1 MNDVRV
7 IKLALSSYPSWW
19 RQRYGDEVSVHAAD
33 MVTDGRSPATLAL
46 SLILG
51 AVRTRWTARGMPKDY
66 HLWSMRNRLSIAGA
80 TLTWLLVA
88 PIPAIVLGNQR
99 VGTKLSSVSPYH
111 VPFLLPAAPAARIV
125 TYSTLAMAVVALVT
139 ILLLLAGWS
148 HLIGGIE
155 RFGGPRRAQSLWLA
169 SAPGIAFLVLLAGAV
184 FDWIVLRPSSFAVSG
199 RDHHITYLNGHPAA
213 AHDVGIGLTAI
224 GVVGWLLSIVCIA
237 VVAKRSEIE
246 PSELRFG
253 TGLSTAVAALFAL
266 LLGAY
271 VCWGIGLTL
280 EGHQAAHGGF
290 NTITYAHQELW
301 LPMAILLL
309 VAVTVSMAS
318 ARTARRSWN
327 VLVEGWSQG

>member
-1 MNDVRV
+1 MSGVRAV
-7 IKLALSSYPSWW
+7 KLALSCYPSWW
-19 RQRYGDEVSVHAAD
+19 RQRYGNEVSVHAAD
-33 MVTDGRSPATLAL
+33 MVADGRSPATLSL

-66 HLWSMRNRLSIAGA
+66 RLWSMRNRLSIAGA

-99 VGTKLSSVSPYH
+99 VGTKLSSAAPYH
-111 VPFLLPAAPAARIV
+111 APFLLPAAPAARIV
-125 TYSTLAMAVVALVT
+125 SYSTLAMAVVAFVT
-139 ILLLLAGWS
+139 ILLLLGGWS
-148 HLIGGIE
+148 HLIGGIK
-155 RFGGPRRAQSLWLA
+155 RSGGPRRTRSLWLA
-169 SAPGIAFLVLLAGAV
+169 SVPGIAFLVFLAGV
-184 FDWIVLRPSSFAVSG
+184 VVDWTVLRPSSLVVSG
-199 RDHHITYLNGHPAA
+199 RDHHITYLNGHPVV
-213 AHDVGIGLTAI
+213 AHDVGIAL
-224 GVVGWLLSIVCIA
+224 GVIAVTGWLLSIACIA

-253 TGLSTAVAALFAL
+253 TGLSRAVAVLFAL

-271 VCWGIGLTL
+271 VSWGIGLTL

-309 VAVTVSMAS
+309 VAVAVSMAS
-318 ARTARRSWN
+318 ARAARRSWN
-327 VLVEGWSQG
+327 VLVEGWS

>member
-1 MNDVRV
+1 MSDVRA
-7 IKLALSSYPSWW
+7 IKLALSCYPSWW

-33 MVTDGRSPATLAL
+33 MVTDGRSPAALSL

-51 AVRTRWTARGMPKDY
+51 AVRTRWTGRGMPQEY
-66 HLWSMRNRLSIAGA
+66 RLWSMRNRLSIAGA

-99 VGTKLSSVSPYH
+99 VGTRLSSGSAYH
-111 VPFLLPAAPAARIV
+111 APFVLPVPPAARIV

-139 ILLLLAGWS
+139 FLLLLAGWS
-148 HLIGGIE
+148 HLIGGI
-155 RFGGPRRAQSLWLA
+155 RRSGGPRRAQSFWLT
-169 SAPGIAFLVLLAGAV
+169 SVPGIAFLVFLAGAV
-184 FDWIVLRPSSFAVSG
+184 FDWTVLRPSSLVVSG
-199 RDHHITYLNGHPAA
+199 GDHHITYLNGHPVA
-213 AHDVGIGLTAI
+213 AHDAGIALTVI

-266 LLGAY
+266 LLCAY
-271 VCWGIGLTL
+271 VSWGIGLTL
-280 EGHQAAHGGF
+280 EGHQAAHGAF

-301 LPMAILLL
+301 LPMAILLV
-309 VAVTVSMAS
+309 VAVAVSLAS

-327 VLVEGWSQG
+327 VLVEEWS